1 MRVIMLSLFLTF
13 LSLQKRDKGQILF
26 DKVCEHLN
34 LLEKDYFGIT
44 FRDVENQKVQ
54 LRSYRCNEA
63 LNTDSVSRESS
74 ECFVSELAGSC
85 QRHEEAD
92 QR

>member
-1 MRVIMLSLFLTF
+1 MITLSLFVTR
-13 LSLQKRDKGQILF
+13 LSPQKRDKGQILF

-44 FRDVENQKVQ
+44 FRDVENQKVRF
-54 LRSYRCNEA
+54 RSHRCSEA
-63 LNTDSVSRESS
+63 LNNDAVSRESS
-74 ECFVSELAGSC
+74 ERFFSELAGSC